1 MRSLAGSSVALVIG
15 AFEVGDACV
24 WMTNIEPHL
33 MPAICTIE
41 NIAEHILLSQFLV
54 RRAALCLGDMRLHP
68 LKGVTAD
75 DRLVNVLENLPF

>member
-1 MRSLAGSSVALVIG
+1 MRSLAGASVALVIG

-24 WMTNIEPHL
+24 RMTNIKPHL
-33 MPAICTIE
+33 MTAIGAVE

-54 RRAALCLGDMRLHP
+54 WRTPLCFGDMSLHL
-68 LKGVTAD
+68 LKGVAID